1 MASFTRRAALAAA
14 AVVAFIA
21 GPAAAWEPEKPIRI
35 IVGYSAGGGT
45 DVVARTVASA
55 AQPIFPVPLV
65 VENRAGASGT
75 LAADYVANAPADGY
89 TLLVA
94 GGSEST
100 SVPHYRDVSYDVTE
114 DFRPI
119 IRITRYPMIITTLK
133 GSGYDSMD
141 KLMEAARAEPGA
153 LTYASSGP
161 GSLYQSAMV
170 ALNDRAGVEMK
181 HVPYQGGAPAV
192 AALLGGHVDV
202 TPAAPNEIQSQ
213 YEAGKVNLLAV
224 ASDERYPGLP
234 DVPTLKELGYDV
246 AIENMKGFVAPAGL
260 PDEVYT
266 YLHDAFKETMETET
280 FQALADQVNLEPAYQ
295 SGDEFQATMTNMS
308 DTIESALESSGE
320 GTQ

>member
-1 MASFTRRAALAAA
+1 MARFERLMTLAAA
-14 AVVAFIA
+14 ATLALTA
-21 GPAAAWEPEKPIRI
+21 GPVAAWEPEKPIRI

-75 LAADYVANAPADGY
+75 LAADYVKNAPPDGY

-100 SVPHYRDVSYDVTE
+100 SVPHYRDVSYDTAE
-114 DFRPI
+114 DFRSV
-119 IRITRYPMIITTLK
+119 IRITRYPIIITTLA
-133 GSGYDSMD
+133 GSGYDSVD
-141 KLMEAARAEPGA
+141 ALMEAARTDPGS
-153 LTYASSGP
+153 LSYASSGP
-161 GSLYQSAMV
+161 GSLYQSVMV
-170 ALNDRAGVEMK
+170 ALNDRAEVEMK

-202 TPAAPNEIQSQ
+202 TPAAPNEIQAQ
-213 YEAGKVNLLAV
+213 YEAGAVNLLAV

-260 PDEVYT
+260 PDEVYA
-266 YLHDAFKETMETET
+266 YLHDAFKQTMETET
-280 FQALADQVNLEPAYQ
+280 FKALADQVNLEPAYQ
-295 SGDEFQATMTNMS
+295 SGDEFQATMIEMS
-308 DTIESALESSGE
+308 DTIGAALEASG
-320 GTQ
+320 GASQ

>member
-1 MASFTRRAALAAA
+1 MATFTRHATLAAA
-14 AVVAFIA
+14 AALALLA
-21 GPAAAWEPEKPIRI
+21 GPASAWEPEKPIRI

-75 LAADYVANAPADGY
+75 LAADFVANAPADGY

-100 SVPHYRDVSYDVTE
+100 SVPHHREVSYDAIK

-119 IRITRYPMIITTLK
+119 IRITRYPIIIATRAD
-133 GSGYDSMD
+133 SGYDSID
-141 KLMEAARAEPGA
+141 ALMEAARSDPGA
-153 LTYASSGP
+153 LSFASSGP
-161 GSLYQSAMV
+161 GSLYHSAML
-170 ALNDRAGVEMK
+170 ALLERGGVEMK

-202 TPAAPNEIQSQ
+202 TPAAPNEIQAQ
-213 YEAGKVNLLAV
+213 YDAGEVQLLAV
-224 ASDERYPGLP
+224 ASDERYAGLP
-234 DVPTLKELGYDV
+234 DVPTLKELGYDMS
-246 AIENMKGFVAPAGL
+246 IENMKGFVAPAGL
-260 PDEVYT
+260 PDDVYQ

-280 FQALADQVNLEPAYQ
+280 YQALAAKVNLEPAYQ
-295 SGDEFQATMTNMS
+295 SGPEFQATMSDMS
-308 DTIESALESSGE
+308 ETIRGALEAG
-320 GTQ
+320 GAQ